1 MVESM
6 VEGFMEKVRFE
17 FRVEKSSD
25 DGRDE
30 LIWLGWDEEKKNDQ
44 DEVDGMRQE
53 LFQKHGNA
61 QRNEW
66 LLKSVSELSLKVIL
80 AFLVEQL

>member
-1 MVESM
+1 
-6 VEGFMEKVRFE
+6 
-17 FRVEKSSD
+17 
-25 DGRDE
+25 
-30 LIWLGWDEEKKNDQ
+30 
-44 DEVDGMRQE
+44 MRQE